1 MIRRRTPRNKPH
13 WMFALNTVVRN
24 AIEQGVSFL
33 TPETDNKFDEPTRFF
48 ERLGGPIESEVPNII
63 EGSPMPEHHHS
74 NIPSTDRN
82 SLDLAKSLDV
92 LQSFFKRL
100 ALELEGHHSHSQAST
115 VRSR

>member
-1 MIRRRTPRNKPH
+1 
-13 WMFALNTVVRN
+13 MFALNTVVRN

-48 ERLGGPIESEVPNII
+48 ERLGGPIESEPNI
-63 EGSPMPEHHHS
+63 EGSPMPEHHV
-74 NIPSTDRN
+74 PSTDRN

-100 ALELEGHHSHSQAST
+100 ALELEGSHSQAST

>member
-1 MIRRRTPRNKPH
+1 MKRRHIPQNKPH
-13 WMFALNTVVRN
+13 RMFALNIAVRK
-24 AIEQGVSFL
+24 AIKQGVSFL
-33 TPETDNKFDEPTRFF
+33 TPETDNKFDEPTRFC
-48 ERLGGPIESEVPNII
+48 EKLGGPIESEVPNII

-82 SLDLAKSLDV
+82 SLDLVKSLDV

>member
-48 ERLGGPIESEVPNII
+48 ERLGGAIESEVPNII

>member
-48 ERLGGPIESEVPNII
+48 ERLGPIESEPNI
-63 EGSPMPEHHHS
+63 EGSPMPEHHV
-74 NIPSTDRN
+74 PSTDRN
-82 SLDLAKSLDV
+82 SFDLAKSLDV

-100 ALELEGHHSHSQAST
+100 ALELEAGSQAST
-115 VRSR
+115 IRSR